1 MAVAIIMGSSSDY
14 DKLKPTIETL
24 AQFHI
29 KPVVRVLSAH
39 RSPEE
44 TLAYARSAHEEGIKV
59 IIAAAGKAAHLPGVI
74 ASVTNLP
81 VIGLPI
87 STSVMGGID
96 SLLSIVQMPSG
107 VPVMTVA
114 IDGGVNAALSAI
126 RILALSDENM
136 NRTLNDYVAGI
147 YSAVQEQDRLIQ
159 EKVEHDTRR

>member
-1 MAVAIIMGSSSDY
+1 MSVAIIMGSSSDY

-24 AQFHI
+24 DRFDI
-29 KPVVRVLSAH
+29 PTIVRVLSAH

-44 TLAYARSAHEEGIKV
+44 TLAYARNAEEEGIKV
-59 IIAAAGKAAHLPGVI
+59 IIGAAGKAAHLPGVL

-114 IDGGVNAALSAI
+114 IDGAVNAALSAV
-126 RILALSDENM
+126 RILALSDESI
-136 NRTLNDYVAGI
+136 REKLIEYVAGI
-147 YSAVQEQDRLIQ
+147 YSAVQEQDRQIQ
-159 EKVEHDTRR
+159 EKITR